1 MWWTSTS
8 GTCATSWRRT
18 AGRACC
24 IRCAASA
31 TCSVRR
37 ARTVRSGRA
46 MSIRT
51 RIALFGLAVV
61 TLAVVV
67 FCLLVYGLIAQG
79 IGQDRDKQLATQATA
94 AVASLSS
101 AAPADLVAGPSPLS
115 IAPIDA
121 GTSVDPFLIVL
132 DARGRPISSTGAVGG
147 RVPVIPDRLL
157 DSAAADG
164 SAVGTVSGSG
174 PARRGH
180 VRPWQRAGL
189 DRAGYVVAAQSATR
203 VYLDRLGV
211 RVFLVIAAIVAVL
224 AAAVAIWI
232 VLGRALRPLRQ
243 MATIADE
250 IGRSH
255 DLDRRLPDLGSKD
268 ALGGLSASFNGMLD
282 RLAQAHHRLEAALAA
297 QQRFTADASHEL
309 RTPLTTIR
317 NNAGFL
323 LKHDNVREDDRA
335 AALRDIAGESERMSR
350 LVENL
355 LVLARADAGQRSR
368 RDPVDLGE
376 LAEAVSRQA
385 QAQHPDRQ
393 VRFARTPAPAIT
405 GDEDA
410 LRQLL
415 WILIDNAVKHTSA
428 GGTVWVTVT
437 QRGSSAQLN
446 VADDGCGI
454 PPGDEQ
460 RIFERFFRAD
470 AVRGPGGGAGLGLA
484 IASWIVDQHNGHI
497 MAANNDRGG
506 ATFVAELPAAPP
518 AVPHASSPTHA
529 TVPAGAHADSLT
541 HAAVPVEAHAAP
553 GVQADADAPSDAL
566 GGERVD
572 AGQPATPVEPDVVA
586 GSSPPP

>member
-1 MWWTSTS
+1 
-8 GTCATSWRRT
+8 
-18 AGRACC
+18 
-24 IRCAASA
+24 
-31 TCSVRR
+31 
-37 ARTVRSGRA
+37 

-61 TLAVVV
+61 TLAVVL
-67 FCLLVYGLIAQG
+67 FCLLVYELIAKG

-101 AAPADLVAGPSPLS
+101 APPEDLVAGPSPLS

-121 GTSVDPFLIVL
+121 ATSVDPFLIVL
-132 DARGRPISSTGAVGG
+132 DTRGRPISSTGAVAGK
-147 RVPVIPDRLL
+147 VPAIPDRLL
-157 DSAAADG
+157 DLADTDG

-174 PARRGH
+174 PALRVH
-180 VRPWQRAGL
+180 VRPWHRADL
-189 DRAGYVVAAQSATR
+189 DRSGYVVAAQSVTR

-224 AAAVAIWI
+224 AAAIAIWI

-355 LVLARADAGQRSR
+355 LVLARADAGQRLR

-393 VRFARTPAPAIT
+393 VRFARTPAPSIA

-484 IASWIVDQHNGHI
+484 IASWVVDQHGGHI

-506 ATFVAELPAAPP
+506 ATFVAELPAASP
-518 AVPHASSPTHA
+518 AV
-529 TVPAGAHADSLT
+529 AHADSPA
-541 HAAVPVEAHAAP
+541 HPAVPAEAHTAP
-553 GVQADADAPSDAL
+553 GVEADADTPADAL
-566 GGERVD
+566 GGARVD
-572 AGQPATPVEPDVVA
+572 ADQPTTPVEPDVVA

>member
-1 MWWTSTS
+1 
-8 GTCATSWRRT
+8 
-18 AGRACC
+18 
-24 IRCAASA
+24 
-31 TCSVRR
+31 
-37 ARTVRSGRA
+37 

-61 TLAVVV
+61 TLAVVL
-67 FCLLVYGLIAQG
+67 FCLLVYGLIAKG

-94 AVASLSS
+94 AVDSLSS
-101 AAPADLVAGPSPLS
+101 AAPEDLVAGPSPLS
-115 IAPIDA
+115 VAPIDA
-121 GTSVDPFLIVL
+121 ATSIDPFLIVL
-132 DARGRPISSTGAVGG
+132 DARGRPISSTGAVAGK
-147 RVPVIPDRLL
+147 VPVIPDRLRDL
-157 DSAAADG
+157 ADASG
-164 SAVGTVSGSG
+164 SAIGTVSDSG
-174 PARRGH
+174 PALRVH
-180 VRPWQRAGL
+180 VRPWNRADL
-189 DRAGYVVAAQSATR
+189 DRSGYVVAAQSATR

-282 RLAQAHHRLEAALAA
+282 RLAEAHRRLETALAA

-323 LKHDNVREDDRA
+323 LKHEHAREDDRE
-335 AALRDIAGESERMSR
+335 AALRDIAAESERMSR

-355 LVLARADAGQRSR
+355 LVLARADAGQRLR
-368 RDPVDLGE
+368 REPVDLGE

-393 VRFARTPAPAIT
+393 VRFARTPVPALA

-437 QRGSSAQLN
+437 QRGPSAQLN

-484 IASWIVDQHNGHI
+484 IAGWIVHQHGGHI

-506 ATFVAELPAAPP
+506 ATFVAELPAAPHP
-518 AVPHASSPTHA
+518 VT
-529 TVPAGAHADSLT
+529 PAGGDADSD
-541 HAAVPVEAHAAP
+541 
-553 GVQADADAPSDAL
+553 QATDP
-566 GGERVD
+566 
-572 AGQPATPVEPDVVA
+572 QPAPAESDVVA
-586 GSSPPP
+586 ESSPAP